1 MARQFID
8 RFGHLFRSARR
19 RVVAK
24 TASYTV
30 TLDDA
35 GTLFTNRGAG
45 GAVTFT
51 LPAAARAAGI
61 EYMFVAV
68 AGQNLIVSDGGVDS
82 LVAFNDAAADS
93 VAYQTASEI
102 IGGGFHVI
110 SDGTSWLVLPHIW
123 DNGTAVSTV
132 TIAT

>member
-19 RVVAK
+19 QVVAK

-35 GTLFTNRGAG
+35 GTLFTNRGAA

-51 LPAAARAAGI
+51 LPAAARATGI

-68 AGQNLIVSDGGVDS
+68 ANQNLIVSDGGVDS
-82 LVAFNDAAADS
+82 IVAINDAAADS
-93 VAYQTASEI
+93 VAFQTASEI
-102 IGGGFHVI
+102 IGGGFRVI
-110 SDGTSWLVLPHIW
+110 SDGTSWLVFPSIW
-123 DNGTAVSTV
+123 DNGTAVSTITV
-132 TIAT
+132 AT